1 MDGFDWNLEWTSER
15 KEHRTAALIIG
26 DNENDRNLEVVGTWS
41 AHHKGYYAAVAE
53 ELS

>member
-1 MDGFDWNLEWTSER
+1 MDGFDER